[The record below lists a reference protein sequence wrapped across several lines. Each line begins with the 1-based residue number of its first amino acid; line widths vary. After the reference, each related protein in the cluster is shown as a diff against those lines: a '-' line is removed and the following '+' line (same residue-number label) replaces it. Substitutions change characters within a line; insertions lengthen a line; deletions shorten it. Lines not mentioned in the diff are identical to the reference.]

1 MLRLKNISL
10 LVLGLMTSVMV
21 VAQNNNKYCIY
32 DQVAIEK
39 YGNKEYEEALIY
51 VDSAITMCDERKV
64 DPYTYHIK
72 GFICYELYKEKEL
85 EDPYSK
91 MRAEAF
97 NAFLK
102 SNELDENNEFKDKNT
117 KSLKNICIRIQKN
130 IAQTLDTV
138 QFEEA
143 LKLNKLYHQSVE
155 KAGVNLDLKEHD
167 ITFNNMIGN
176 IYVELYENK
185 KQAREMYVDSAI
197 HYYERALSL
206 DTLGFDANKN
216 LGYLYH
222 NLSIDIILNM
232 NPEDDI
238 LTMYENQEKSSALGL
253 KSLPYLKKAHEQ
265 RPKNRDVLYGLA
277 GIYFMLQEKEKSDF
291 YQKLYDELTKE
302 QQDGGISPPP
312 NNDN

>member
-1 MLRLKNISL
+1 MV
-10 LVLGLMTSVMV
+10 LVFLASVSA
-21 VAQNNNKYCIY
+21 VAQDNNKYCIY

-39 YGNKEYEEALIY
+39 YGNKEYEEALVYI
-51 VDSAITMCDERKV
+51 DSAISMCEERAQ
-64 DPYTYHIK
+64 DPYSYHIK
-72 GFICYELYKEKEL
+72 GFICYELYKAKEVD
-85 EDPYSK
+85 DPYSDY
-91 MRAEAF
+91 RAEAF
-97 NAFLK
+97 DAFLK
-102 SNELDENNEFKDKNT
+102 SNELDKNNEFTNKNT

-130 IAQTLDTV
+130 IAQALDTV
-138 QFEEA
+138 HYEEA
-143 LKLNKLYHQSVE
+143 LKLDKLYHQSI
-155 KAGVNLDLKEHD
+155 ARSQVNLDLKEHD

-176 IYVELYENK
+176 IYVDLYENK
-185 KQAREMYVDSAI
+185 KKSREAYIDSAVS
-197 HYYERALSL
+197 YYEKALSL

-238 LTMYENQEKSSALGL
+238 LTMYENQEKSSSLGL
-253 KSLPYLKKAHEQ
+253 KSLPYLKRAHEQ

-291 YQKLYDELTKE
+291 YQKLYDDLTKE
-302 QQDGGISPPP
+302 QQGGGISPP

>member
-10 LVLGLMTSVMV
+10 LILALMVNLAV
-21 VAQNNNKYCIY
+21 FGQEKNRYCIY

-39 YGNKEYEEALIY
+39 YGEKNFEEALAYI
-51 VDSAITMCDERKV
+51 DTAITMCDDLKN
-64 DPYTYHIK
+64 DPYAYHIK
-72 GFICYELYKEKEL
+72 GFICYELFKSTEVD
-85 EDPYSK
+85 DPYSP

-97 NAFLK
+97 DAFLK
-102 SNELDENNEFKDKNT
+102 SNELDANKEFTDKNT

-130 IAQTLDTV
+130 IAQTLDTL
-138 QFEEA
+138 QYTEA
-143 LKLNKLYHQSVE
+143 IKLDKIYHDAVE
-155 KAGVNLDLKEHD
+155 RSGVKLDLKEHD

-176 IYVELYENK
+176 IYVELYENDK
-185 KQAREMYVDSAI
+185 MGREHYIDSAVA
-197 HYYERALSL
+197 YYNRALAI

-238 LTMYENQEKSSALGL
+238 LQMYENQEKSSTLGL
-253 KSLPYLKKAHEQ
+253 KSLPYLKRAHEQ
-265 RPKNRDVLYGLA
+265 QPKNRDVLYGLA

-302 QQDGGISPPP
+302 QQGNGMSPP